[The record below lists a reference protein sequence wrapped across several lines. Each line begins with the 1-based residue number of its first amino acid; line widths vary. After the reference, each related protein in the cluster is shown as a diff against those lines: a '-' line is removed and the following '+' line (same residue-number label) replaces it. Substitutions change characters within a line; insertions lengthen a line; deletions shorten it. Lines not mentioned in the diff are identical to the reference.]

1 MADNAITVSIPKL
14 VSAKVIKELEKN
26 LVAKRICTMDTGSQ
40 IKKYGDQVTFVGL
53 DNPTVKDY
61 EGTIEYETL
70 NDKGVTLVIDQQK
83 YVGFKVDDIEAFQ
96 SAIDIKGTQV
106 ERAAY
111 ELKDNADAY
120 VLALAS
126 DVAIT
131 TVVDAT
137 GTGDEISEDNALQY
151 FSRVARKLN
160 EANVP
165 AGQRFF
171 VIDPMVQEYATN
183 AGLKFGVNEGMK
195 GFEGGLEWADY
206 LGMKTFVSNNVKVAA
221 GVHYCLAGSYN
232 AIVYADQIIKSRFIA
247 EAETAFEGL
256 YSSLHVFGA
265 KIIKPAELVLFKVK
279 ESGSVSA

>member
-40 IKKYGDQVTFVGL
+40 IKKYGDQVTFAGL

-70 NDKGVTLVIDQQK
+70 NDTGVTLLIDQRK
-83 YVGFKVDDIEAFQ
+83 YVAFKVDDIEAFQ

-126 DVAIT
+126 DSSIKAI
-131 TVVDAT
+131 VDAT
-137 GTGDEISEDNALQY
+137 ATGKEISEDNALQY
-151 FSRVARKLN
+151 ASKVARKLN

-171 VIDPMVQEYATN
+171 VIDPMVQEYMTN

-206 LGMKTFVSNNVKVAA
+206 LGMKTFVSNNVKVASNI
-221 GVHYCLAGSYN
+221 HYCLAGSYN
-232 AIVYADQIIKSRFIA
+232 AIVYADQIVKSRFIA
-247 EAETAFEGL
+247 EAENAFEGL

-265 KIIKPAELVLFKVK
+265 KIIKPKELVVFKVK
-279 ESGSVSA
+279 EAA

>member
-1 MADNAITVSIPKL
+1 MANSAISVSIPKL
-14 VSAKVIKELEKN
+14 VSAKVIKELKKN

-40 IKKYGDQVTFVGL
+40 IKKYGDQVTFTGL
-53 DNPTVKDY
+53 DKPTVKDY
-61 EGTIEYETL
+61 SGTIEYESL
-70 NDKGVTLVIDQQK
+70 NDEGVTLVINQRK
-83 YVGFKVDDIEAFQ
+83 YVAFKVDDIEAFQ

-106 ERAAY
+106 ERASY
-111 ELKDNADAY
+111 ELKDNADKY
-120 VLALAS
+120 VLGLAS
-126 DVAIT
+126 DASIT
-131 TVVDAT
+131 TIVDAT
-137 GTGDEISEDNALQY
+137 GAGNEISEDNALQY

-232 AIVYADQIIKSRFIA
+232 AIVYADQIVKSRFIA
-247 EAETAFEGL
+247 EAENAFEGL

-279 ESGSVSA
+279 ESGSISA

>member
-40 IKKYGDQVTFVGL
+40 IKKYGDQVTFAGL

-70 NDKGVTLVIDQQK
+70 NDEGVTLKIDQRK
-83 YVGFKVDDIEAFQ
+83 YVAFKVDDIESFQ

-126 DVAIT
+126 DSSIKAI
-131 TVVDAT
+131 VDAT
-137 GTGDEISEDNALQY
+137 ATGKEISEDNALQY
-151 FSRVARKLN
+151 ASKVARKLN

-171 VIDPMVQEYATN
+171 VIDPMVQEYMTN

-206 LGMKTFVSNNVKVAA
+206 LGMKTFVSNNVKVASN
-221 GVHYCLAGSYN
+221 VHYCLAGSYN
-232 AIVYADQIIKSRFIA
+232 AIVYADQIVKSRFIA
-247 EAETAFEGL
+247 EAENAFEGL

-265 KIIKPAELVLFKVK
+265 KIIKPKELVVFKVK
-279 ESGSVSA
+279 EAA